1 MTESEIGKHDQVLA
15 GLVISLQ
22 TATMQQLGKM
32 TNLFTGEIDR
42 DLEQARGTIDIL
54 EMLKAKCRTDTPAA
68 LLQMLDTAVMELQ
81 MNYLD
86 ELKKESAA
94 AGEEASDEASEAAGE
109 EASDEED
116 GAEETADEASE
127 TSDEAT
133 ETQADAA
140 EAKAAEDSPR
150 E

>member
-15 GLVISLQ
+15 GLIFSLQ
-22 TATMQQLGKM
+22 TATMQQLGKL
-32 TNLFTGEIDR
+32 TNPFTGKVDR

-86 ELKKESAA
+86 ELQKESAEVS
-94 AGEEASDEASEAAGE
+94 EEASE
-109 EASDEED
+109 EANEEESEEEG
-116 GAEETADEASE
+116 GAEETPGEVSE

-133 ETQADAA
+133 ESQADAA

>member
-15 GLVISLQ
+15 GLIFSLQ
-22 TATMQQLGKM
+22 TATMQQLGKL
-32 TNLFTGEIDR
+32 TNPFTGEVDR

-54 EMLKAKCRTDTPAA
+54 EMLKAKCRADTPAA
-68 LLQMLDTAVMELQ
+68 LLQMMDTAVMELQ

-86 ELKKESAA
+86 ELKKESTEVSEAA
-94 AGEEASDEASEAAGE
+94 NEEASEEASEE
-109 EASDEED
+109 ES
-116 GAEETADEASE
+116 AEEGGVEETQGEATE

-133 ETQADAA
+133 ESQADAA